1 MQTRWGAMPQV
12 PLSSAALPSH
22 YPPELPT
29 APSRAAGRERAD
41 GYIGRTLKATYR
53 IEALMAKGGMGA
65 VYEAR
70 HARLGRKL
78 AVKVL
83 LDPEGPNDP
92 MVAAFRREAET
103 IAQLAHPNIVQVL
116 DLDETDEG
124 VPYFV
129 MEYLQ
134 GETLAARLRREGPLP
149 AVEALR
155 ITCDIAAGLSHVH
168 ARGIVHCDLKPA
180 NIFLERLDDERAF
193 VKMLDFGVCRV
204 RGPVHSSFVGA
215 VLGTPSYMAP
225 EQASGQGD
233 FDHKADQF
241 ALALMAY
248 EMFSGQSAFPTSDPA
263 EVLRHIISTE
273 VPPLSE
279 AAPSIHGA
287 FDAVLG
293 RALSKTPELRF
304 PSISRFAR
312 ELMRAA
318 KQAGVDP
325 EDAWRPAACRSG
337 RYRHAGV
344 REERLTSRAESS
356 APKVRAGQ
364 SARRAATANEAG
376 QSARRAATAN
386 EAGQSA
392 RRAATAN
399 EAGQSAR
406 RAATANDTGS
416 TRPKRGSLQRAD
428 ELWQDAR
435 RFYESEQWDEAVAC
449 AEELYELALC
459 ARDSRALRTIGARMP
474 LLDAIFKARLGP
486 LDGHLVE
493 GPMTESLRDQLSA
506 SAAELL
512 GRVRGHVRVGD
523 LVARSGIPRRD
534 CIRLIAGLLRR
545 GALVRSA

>member
-1 MQTRWGAMPQV
+1 
-12 PLSSAALPSH
+12 
-22 YPPELPT
+22 
-29 APSRAAGRERAD
+29 
-41 GYIGRTLKATYR
+41 
-53 IEALMAKGGMGA
+53 
-65 VYEAR
+65 
-70 HARLGRKL
+70 
-78 AVKVL
+78 
-83 LDPEGPNDP
+83 
-92 MVAAFRREAET
+92 
-103 IAQLAHPNIVQVL
+103 VL

-134 GETLAARLRREGPLP
+134 GETLAARLRREGQLP
-149 AVEALR
+149 VVEALR

-168 ARGIVHCDLKPA
+168 SRGIVHCDLKPA

-225 EQASGQGD
+225 EQASGQED
-233 FDHKADQF
+233 FDHRADQF

-248 EMFSGQSAFPTSDPA
+248 EMFSGQSAFPASDAA
-263 EVLRHIISTE
+263 EVLRHIIATE
-273 VPPLSE
+273 APPLSQ
-279 AAPSIHGA
+279 AASSVHGA

-304 PSISRFAR
+304 PSISRFAQ
-312 ELMRAA
+312 ELMSAA
-318 KQAGVDP
+318 KRAGVDP

-344 REERLTSRAESS
+344 REERLTSAADSPAPNARA
-356 APKVRAGQ
+356 
-364 SARRAATANEAG
+364 RAAQSNE
-376 QSARRAATAN
+376 T
-386 EAGQSA
+386 
-392 RRAATAN
+392 
-399 EAGQSAR
+399 
-406 RAATANDTGS
+406 DGS
-416 TRPKRGSLQRAD
+416 TRPKRGSVQRAD

-435 RFYESEQWDEAVAC
+435 RFYESECWDEAVAC

-486 LDGHLVE
+486 LDGHLAE

-545 GALVRSA
+545 GALVRSG